1 MIDRT
6 RVSNGATA
14 AMIAAIAGAAGLVCI
29 VLFFTV
35 GQPFG
40 TLNDI
45 SGLVMIG
52 VLPAVMLA
60 HYELGGVVP
69 LWPARLSLG
78 GAMLVV
84 AAWAVLQVAFILGW
98 LHVTDVQQ
106 AATGGWAIQ
115 AGLLAL
121 IGLWIAGASLL
132 AGAWLPLGVRSLGI
146 VTGIGLVVMG
156 YGLVQGGY
164 SNLWANAGGT
174 GFQVVL
180 PVWALLLGRVF
191 RARVAAGTMAASE
204 AAAA

>member
-1 MIDRT
+1 MDLTPYLLWLKFAHILGAFLFVGGHG
-6 RVSNGATA
+6 VSM
-14 AMIAAIAGAAGLVCI
+14 AMALR
-29 VLFFTV
+29 LRRER
-35 GQPFG
+35 
-40 TLNDI
+40 D
-45 SGLVMIG
+45 
-52 VLPAVMLA
+52 PARMLA
-60 HYELGGVVP
+60 MSSVVP

-121 IGLWIAGASLL
+121 VGLWIAGASLL

-156 YGLVQGGY
+156 YGLIQGGY

-180 PVWALLLGRVF
+180 PVWALLLGRVL

>member
-1 MIDRT
+1 MDLTPYLLWLKFAHILGAFLFVGGHG
-6 RVSNGATA
+6 VSM
-14 AMIAAIAGAAGLVCI
+14 AMALR
-29 VLFFTV
+29 LRRER
-35 GQPFG
+35 
-40 TLNDI
+40 D
-45 SGLVMIG
+45 
-52 VLPAVMLA
+52 PARMLA
-60 HYELGGVVP
+60 MSSVVP

-156 YGLVQGGY
+156 YGLIQGGY